1 MSDNTWNVDMEG
13 ERHVI
18 TVEVDPQTKRVA
30 IRVDGRIAARPMAP
44 EELEREVPVGNLQ
57 YVVRR
62 LDNDAFDLDLAPVP
76 EPELVEQFPQ
86 EGDPGMPVH
95 PQSPEQQQK
104 KSGGGGLKWLIV
116 IAVIAAGFFLSRTIL
131 RRFEYRIAWIPY
143 SAPDDSFK
151 ANFSSVP
158 NEDTKTGNYDGET
171 WNVKSVSSKFK
182 NHSYLVEYVDHNG
195 VVTAAGA
202 PALIEDYFGR
212 WAKQI
217 NASVLSQETAS
228 VGGNPA
234 LKFVIKIP
242 ASADGAG
249 GETIAPGVVAFRN
262 KRVFFVSAAAPEG
275 DKSLPDLGAFVS
287 SFELPPPPPARLKL

>member
-1 MSDNTWNVDMEG
+1 MEG

>member
-13 ERHVI
+13 ERHVV
-18 TVEVDPQTKRVA
+18 TVEVDPETKRVA

-44 EELEREVPVGNLQ
+44 EELEREVPVGNLK

-116 IAVIAAGFFLSRTIL
+116 IAGIAAAFFLSRTIL

-212 WAKQI
+212 WAKQM

-287 SFELPPPPPARLKL
+287 SFELPPPPPARLNF

>member
-1 MSDNTWNVDMEG
+1 MSDNTWNVDMDG

-76 EPELVEQFPQ
+76 EQQLVEQFPQ
-86 EGDPGMPVH
+86 EGETGMPMH
-95 PQSPEQQQK
+95 PQPPQPQQ

-116 IAVIAAGFFLSRTIL
+116 IAGIAAGFFLSRTVL

-143 SAPDDSFK
+143 SAPDGSFK

-158 NEDTKTGNYDGET
+158 NEDTKTGNFNGKT

-182 NHSYLVEYVDHNG
+182 NHSYLVEYVDHDG

-212 WAKQI
+212 WAKQM
-217 NASVLSQETAS
+217 NASVLSQEVAS

-262 KRVFFVSAAAPEG
+262 KRVFFVSAAAPE
-275 DKSLPDLGAFVS
+275 DHKSLPDLGAFIS
-287 SFELPPPPPARLKL
+287 SFELPPPPAPRLRL

>member
-1 MSDNTWNVDMEG
+1 MSDNTFNVDMDG

-18 TVEVDPQTKRVA
+18 TVAVDPETKRVA

-44 EELEREVPVGNLQ
+44 EELEREVPVGNLK

-62 LDNDAFDLDLAPVP
+62 LDNDAFDLDLAPVA
-76 EPELVEQFPQ
+76 EPEQFEQFPQ
-86 EGDPGMPVH
+86 EGDPGMPVQPQH
-95 PQSPEQQQK
+95 PPQK
-104 KSGGGGLKWLIV
+104 EKSGGGGLKWLMV
-116 IAVIAAGFFLSRTIL
+116 IAVIAAGFFLSRTL
-131 RRFEYRIAWIPY
+131 MRRFEYRVAWMPY
-143 SAPDDSFK
+143 SAPDGSFK
-151 ANFSSVP
+151 ANYSGLP

-182 NHSYLVEYVDHNG
+182 NHSYLVEYVDHDG

-202 PALIEDYFGR
+202 PTLIQDYFGR
-212 WAKQI
+212 WAKQM

-249 GETIAPGVVAFRN
+249 GETVAPGVVAFRS

-275 DKSLPDLGAFVS
+275 DQSLPDLGAFVS
-287 SFELPPPPPARLKL
+287 SFELPPPPAARLKL